1 MSSDTYKNTRKYP
14 RHDAVFRI
22 SYRDVRQL
30 VDYTENLSE
39 EGVFIATEKQFEP
52 GSEIVFELSFPGL
65 VKPIRLTGTVMWR
78 RPPESLDEIR
88 PPGIGVLLKFGS
100 DIERTW
106 LRDLLYKLTDKHH
119 DDTRTTPDD
128 SYLILLAEDNQLSRS
143 MFQQALSESNRVG
156 GANLSI
162 VESDSPVSTRN
173 VLAGQQVD
181 LMIIE
186 WRMCPTNKSN
196 LLEELR
202 AMPEWNAPTVLVL
215 GGTEEEGRQAMA
227 AGADAFLR
235 RPVPAKGLI
244 HTVRSLLSQ
253 RSQTRQP

>member
-1 MSSDTYKNTRKYP
+1 MNTKRFENTRKHP

-39 EGVFIATEKQFEP
+39 EGLFIATEKQFEP

-65 VKPIRLTGTVMWR
+65 VKPIRLKGTVMWR
-78 RPPESLDEIR
+78 RPPKSLNEIR

-100 DIERTW
+100 EIERTW
-106 LRDLLYKLTDKHH
+106 LRDLLRKLTGDR
-119 DDTRTTPDD
+119 DDGTRAAPGT
-128 SYLILLAEDNQLSRS
+128 YVILLAEDNQLSRS
-143 MFQQALSESNRVG
+143 MFLQALSESSEAG
-156 GANLSI
+156 EAFLAI
-162 VESDSPVSTRN
+162 VESDSPAGTRS
-173 VLAGQQVD
+173 VLAQRQVD

-186 WRMCPTNKSN
+186 WRMCTTSQTN

-202 AMPEWNAPTVLVL
+202 AMPEWNSPTVLVL
-215 GGTEEEGRQAMA
+215 GATQEEGRLAMA

-244 HTVRSLLSQ
+244 HTVRSLLRQ
-253 RSQTRQP
+253 RPQLQQP